1 MPAIVL
7 EEVMN
12 LPPLSTAELNAI
24 FYTMYISR
32 FQVSAQ
38 CVLSLHF
45 PFSLHRRLTTS
56 VADPIA
62 ISPTSKLS
70 PPYGSMLWASE
81 ALAVLGVVE
90 PMVVLVLVEVPVEV
104 PVEVDE
110 LEVAAA
116 VAGREESFASV
127 YHHDLWSVRS
137 I

>member
-104 PVEVDE
+104 DE